1 MAETQG
7 NEKPGR
13 IDVQEGNER
22 QPVKQAQG
30 PIKEPVERLKETYG
44 VPEAV
49 YRGMAAMQ
57 GWKPGRMASAE
68 EFLAARDRFLDGS
81 AVGTMKKKRTV

>member
-13 IDVQEGNER
+13 TEVREGNKQ

-30 PIKEPVERLKETYG
+30 TIKEPVERLKETYG
-44 VPEAV
+44 VPDAV

-68 EFLAARDRFLDGS
+68 EFLAARDGFLSGS
-81 AVGTMKKKRTV
+81 AVGTMKKERMV